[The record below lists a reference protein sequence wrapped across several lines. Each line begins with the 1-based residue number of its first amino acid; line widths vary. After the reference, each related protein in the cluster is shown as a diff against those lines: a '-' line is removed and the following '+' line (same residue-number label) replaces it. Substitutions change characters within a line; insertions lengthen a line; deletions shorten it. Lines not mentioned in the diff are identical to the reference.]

1 MFCLYIEGSSEWCCN
16 FVTQNGLNI
25 YTSLINSFE
34 TNNDILI
41 KSTGLI
47 VISLYYMNRFKSPF
61 FWFDCNSH
69 LLGFFLNFLKYKL
82 SEIAQIRPI
91 LFNHPIMNSIK

>member
-1 MFCLYIEGSSEWCCN
+1 M
-16 FVTQNGLNI
+16 TQNGLNI

-34 TNNDILI
+34 TNSDILI

-47 VISLYYMNRFKSPF
+47 VINLYYMNRLRSLFGLTAILI
-61 FWFDCNSH
+61 
-69 LLGFFLNFLKYKL
+69 LLGIFLNFLKYKL

-91 LFNHPIMNSIK
+91 LFNHPIMNSVK